1 MAKRIDTKVC
11 SVCGK
16 EKLFAKDFYVS
27 MSKTWGKLDG
37 KLPVCKDCIIELY
50 NYYLDEQRLGMQTTI
65 IAICRKLDIYYSED
79 FYTSVIEESKN
90 KSGIPI
96 ISLYIA
102 KSNLVLSNRKEQLAF
117 EDSELGEISEQNFK
131 SGINNGVDLTKEERK
146 KLQDFWGESFKEGEL
161 IYLQDEFESYL
172 KNYSND
178 MVKRKYFKMLSVES
192 FRLSQATTT
201 KERSDISKMISTL
214 MKDANISPQVTE
226 KNKQEDD
233 RQILG
238 LKIADIEAIEPID
251 YLVNDK
257 AAFIDAKG
265 YKKYI
270 SDYLYKPAKKL
281 FGFE

>member
-1 MAKRIDTKVC
+1 MVKRVDTKVC

-16 EKLFAKDFYVS
+16 EKLLAKDFYIS
-27 MSKTWGKLDG
+27 LSKTWGKLDG

-50 NYYLDEQRLGMQTTI
+50 NNYLDEQRLGMQTTI
-65 IAICRKLDIYYSED
+65 IAICRKFDIYYSEE
-79 FYTSVIEESKN
+79 FYASVIEDSKT

-96 ISLYIA
+96 VSLYIA
-102 KSNLVLSNRKEQLAF
+102 KCNLILSNRKEPLAF
-117 EDSELGEISEQNFK
+117 EDSQIGEIAEQNFK
-131 SGINNGVDLTKEERK
+131 SGISNGVDLTKDERNQ
-146 KLQDFWGESFKEGEL
+146 LQGFWGDTFKEGEL
-161 IYLQDEFESYL
+161 LFLQDEFESYC

-178 MVKRKYFKMLSVES
+178 MVKRKYFKMICVES
-192 FRLSQATTT
+192 LRLSQATTT
-201 KERSDISKMISTL
+201 KDRSDISKMISSL
-214 MKDANISPQVTE
+214 MKEANISPQITE

-257 AAFIDAKG
+257 AAFVDAKG

-270 SDYLYKPAKKL
+270 VDYLYKPAKKL